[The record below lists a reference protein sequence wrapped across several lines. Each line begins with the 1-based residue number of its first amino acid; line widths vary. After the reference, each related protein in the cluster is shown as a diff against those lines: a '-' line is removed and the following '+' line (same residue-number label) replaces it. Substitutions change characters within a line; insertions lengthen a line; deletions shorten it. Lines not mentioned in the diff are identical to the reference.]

1 MDHTFSYICL
11 PSLQMEDKGTNDDLS
26 FFRTSLGPGSAVG
39 KKCEKRSETA
49 LKKMGKRSKLS
60 GGLGR
65 ETFDQSE
72 NETRI

>member
-1 MDHTFSYICL
+1 MMICL
-11 PSLQMEDKGTNDDLS
+11 SSELAWDQAPLW
-26 FFRTSLGPGSAVG
+26 G
-39 KKCEKRSETA
+39 KNVKNGVKRH
-49 LKKMGKRSKLS
+49 KKIGKRSKLS